1 MRSAVLALSS
11 LALLGLALPAP
22 ADTTFALNGDNT
34 KIQFV
39 GSKVGGKHDGSFPKL
54 VGKAVAGADPTSLK
68 LVVVL
73 DMTALETDNPK
84 LTGHLKSP
92 DFFGVATNPKA
103 RFVTTRVEREGRGYK
118 VTGSLTLN
126 GKTKAVTFPAAIS
139 TSEEALRLTST
150 FKINRHDWGIS
161 YGKGKIH
168 DDVTLTVAVNA
179 RK

>member
-1 MRSAVLALSS
+1 MRRVALACSS
-11 LALLGLALPAP
+11 LALLVLALPAP
-22 ADTTFALNGDNT
+22 ADTTFSLSGDNT

-39 GSKVGGKHDGSFPKL
+39 GSKAEGKHDGSFPKL
-54 VGKAVAGADPTSLK
+54 IGKAVAGADPTSLK

-73 DMTALETDNPK
+73 DMTALESDNPK

-103 RFVTTRVEREGRGYK
+103 RFVTTRVERDGRGYK
-118 VTGSLTLN
+118 VTGSLTMC
-126 GKTKAVTFPAAIS
+126 GKTKAITFPAAIAVS
-139 TSEEALRLTST
+139 ADALRLTSR